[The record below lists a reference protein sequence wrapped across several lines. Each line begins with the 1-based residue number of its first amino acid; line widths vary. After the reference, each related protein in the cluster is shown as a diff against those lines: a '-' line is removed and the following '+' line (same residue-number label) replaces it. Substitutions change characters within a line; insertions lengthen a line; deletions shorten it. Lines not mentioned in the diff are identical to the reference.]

1 MISRL
6 FAVACAFSLVC
17 LLFSCSRQV
26 TDPPRTVT
34 VSVCQGSVP
43 AAHRFTAEFGLGFD
57 APENVFAVKK
67 VQRDMPPELYVVTLN
82 GHAKAKLM
90 ISADDDFRD
99 LEVAYPTF
107 SKNVEE
113 RIVQDSK
120 GHNFGMDRWGYL
132 QNGERWRYVKFNT
145 GDSVGYEPLPAR
157 QADLLDQVV
166 NSACLVPAQ
175 QTTKDTALDRL
186 AKVGRFAFGPTG
198 NAGVISPGEKDYGT
212 VLATSTALADFEK
225 LFTEGNVQAK
235 CYALVGIR
243 KLDPSRFK
251 RLAQPLTESSE
262 TVTTLHGCIVSHAP
276 VAEVL
281 QQIAAGKYG

>member
-1 MISRL
+1 
-6 FAVACAFSLVC
+6 V
-17 LLFSCSRQV
+17 
-26 TDPPRTVT
+26 
-34 VSVCQGSVP
+34 
-43 AAHRFTAEFGLGFD
+43 FTI
-57 APENVFAVKK
+57 KK
-67 VQRDMPPELYVVTLN
+67 VQRDMPFGLYVVTLN

-90 ISADDDFRD
+90 ISAGDGDFRN
-99 LEVAYPTF
+99 LEAVYPTF
-107 SKNVEE
+107 SNNVEE

-120 GHNFGMDRWGYL
+120 GHSFGTDRWGYL

-157 QADLLDQVV
+157 QADILDQVI
-166 NSACLVPAQ
+166 NSACFVPAE

-186 AKVGRFAFGPTG
+186 ATVGQFAFGPTG
-198 NAGVISPGEKDYGT
+198 NAGVISLGEKDYRT

-225 LFTEGNVQAK
+225 LFAEGNVQAK

-251 RLAQPLTESSE
+251 HLAQPLTESSE
-262 TVTTLHGCIVSHAP
+262 TVTTMHGCIVSHSP

-281 QQIAAGKYG
+281 QQIAAGKY